1 MATSDWWQLWY
12 AMSPQA
18 AKQAERQF
26 RPGSAPARSW
36 RRPQPHITQRARR
49 ARPTRDE
56 CDRRAHGVFSE
67 EKRRTPV
74 RLAPRA
80 GAAMRT
86 PSTSHA
92 SAHVAL
98 PDPAS
103 PMAREW
109 RAAARR
115 SRQPAPH
122 QKGESSHEAS
132 YSAAPALVARKL
144 RREFRVRPT
153 SAGASASYDVACG
166 RTQRFKPT
174 VATNAQRR
182 VQWPV
187 TPPRRGLSRV
197 CI

>member
-1 MATSDWWQLWY
+1 MATADWWQLWY
-12 AMSPQA
+12 AMS
-18 AKQAERQF
+18 
-26 RPGSAPARSW
+26 PGSAPARSW
-36 RRPQPHITQRARR
+36 RRPQPHITTQRARR
-49 ARPTRDE
+49 ARPTHDERERDL
-56 CDRRAHGVFSE
+56 RAQGV
-67 EKRRTPV
+67 
-74 RLAPRA
+74 L

-86 PSTSHA
+86 PSMSHA

-122 QKGESSHEAS
+122 QKRAGESSHEAS
-132 YSAAPALVARKL
+132 YWAAPALAARKL

-182 VQWPV
+182 VQWPA
-187 TPPRRGLSRV
+187 TPPRRGLS
-197 CI
+197 